1 MTERGKHRSVPT
13 KLQPVYDQIVGF
25 TDSFCHQYLTE
36 EYAALCRKMAS
47 TLSRKRPSPLL
58 QGRPQSWACGI
69 LYALGR
75 VNFLFDPS
83 QTPHIRASD
92 LCRQCGVSQNT
103 ASAKAKQILD
113 SLNIMLLDPAWSLP
127 SKLEDNPMAW
137 LIMVNGYIVD
147 ARDAPRE
154 IQEEAY
160 RKGLIP
166 YIPLSARER
175 RAAPEASERDNHL

>member
-1 MTERGKHRSVPT
+1 MAERGKHRSVPA
-13 KLQPVYDQIVGF
+13 KLQFVYDQIVGF
-25 TDSFCHQYLTE
+25 TDAFCHQYLTE
-36 EYAALCRKMAS
+36 EYAELCRKLAA

-103 ASAKAKQILD
+103 ASAKARQILD

-127 SKLEDNPMAW
+127 SKLEDNPVAW

-147 ARDAPRE
+147 ARYAPRE
-154 IQEEAY
+154 IQAEAY

-166 YIPLSARER
+166 YIPLSASEL
-175 RAAPEASERDNHL
+175 RAAPESGERDHHA